1 MWKLGEKTIL
11 EIKDLPEGVYGFI
24 YKTTH
29 IPTGVAYI
37 GKKVLYHNVKRKL
50 TQKELAEHRGSGR
63 KPVFKTVQKES
74 DWKTYYG
81 SAKPIMETV
90 KKSGGSEFEREILQL
105 VYSKKL
111 LTYFECKY
119 LFMYGV
125 LENPDMYYNDNI
137 QGRFF
142 TGDFKS

>member
-1 MWKLGEKTIL
+1 MWKLKEKTIL

-81 SAKPIMETV
+81 SAKPIMEIV

-142 TGDFKS
+142 